1 MWELCATEC
10 IDTQK
15 EILGNT
21 KILAGLKTAKA
32 WWPQSLRFG
41 SAAQKQ
47 KPRILK
53 NVLIEMSIVYGHI
66 RLLQRNRANSICI
79 CVCVC
84 VCVCISVCIKG
95 EEPNFAG
102 QANRLETQRRVVA
115 APVYRQSRSR
125 IPSSSGVPSLFLISP
140 STDW

>member
-21 KILAGLKTAKA
+21 KILAGLKTVKA

-47 KPRILK
+47 TPRIFK
-53 NVLIEMSIVYGHI
+53 NVLIEMSIEVYGHI
-66 RLLQRNRANSICI
+66 RLLQRNRANSI
-79 CVCVC
+79 CVC

-125 IPSSSGVPSLFLISP
+125 IPSSSGVRSLFLISP

>member
-21 KILAGLKTAKA
+21 KILAGLKTVKA
-32 WWPQSLRFG
+32 WWPQPLRFG

-53 NVLIEMSIVYGHI
+53 NVLIEMSVEVYGYI
-66 RLLQRNRANSICI
+66 RLLQRNRANSICVCVFVYV

-84 VCVCISVCIKG
+84 VCVCVFLCVSKERNEILQG
-95 EEPNFAG
+95 
-102 QANRLETQRRVVA
+102 
-115 APVYRQSRSR
+115 RQ
-125 IPSSSGVPSLFLISP
+125 IG
-140 STDW
+140 

>member
-1 MWELCATEC
+1 MV
-10 IDTQK
+10 
-15 EILGNT
+15 ILGFFRET
-21 KILAGLKTAKA
+21 EPIAYAY
-32 WWPQSLRFG
+32 
-41 SAAQKQ
+41 
-47 KPRILK
+47 
-53 NVLIEMSIVYGHI
+53 V
-66 RLLQRNRANSICI
+66 

-125 IPSSSGVPSLFLISP
+125 IPSSSGVPSRFLISP